1 MSAEGQ
7 KDAKGKTICLP
18 SLPGGGGGG
27 GRRSGSPDAAF
38 FELGSTLCILSV
50 LSGKVTGT

>member
-1 MSAEGQ
+1 MQREKQ
-7 KDAKGKTICLP
+7 YVFHP
-18 SLPGGGGGG
+18 FQGGGGGG